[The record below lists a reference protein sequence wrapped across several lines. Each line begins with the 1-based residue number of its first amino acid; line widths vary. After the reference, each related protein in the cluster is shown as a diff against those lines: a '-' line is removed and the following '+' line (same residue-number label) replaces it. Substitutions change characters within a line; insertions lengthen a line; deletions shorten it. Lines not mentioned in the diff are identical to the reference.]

1 MTGFVA
7 LQSLTKTLLFI
18 LIIPLVCWS
27 SVQTF
32 GLYFFMM
39 GFVFQLDMFHTFIKT
54 FTGRAKTFAVL
65 YVPEHEVI
73 QELVKMVLHLP
84 A

>member
-1 MTGFVA
+1 MTGYVA

-18 LIIPLVCWS
+18 LIIPLACWG

-39 GFVFQLDMFHTFIKT
+39 SFVFQLDMLHTFIKVFASRAEA
-54 FTGRAKTFAVL
+54 FTIL
-65 YVPEHEVI
+65 YVPEHEIV
-73 QELVKMVLHLP
+73 QEFVKMVLHLP
-84 A
+84 E